1 MLAVMDADAE
11 LGEAPQN
18 DIRILSWRSIGDPAH
33 AWMGSYCCLKQGG
46 GRGRMRGEGLG
57 EVNDFP

>member
-18 DIRILSWRSIGDPAH
+18 DIRILSWRSIGNPAH
-33 AWMGSYCCLKQGG
+33 AWMGSYCA
-46 GRGRMRGEGLG
+46 
-57 EVNDFP
+57 

>member
-18 DIRILSWRSIGDPAH
+18 DIRIFKLEEYWQPCTRMDGFVL
-33 AWMGSYCCLKQGG
+33 CLKQRG